1 MRKRLLTWFS
11 DNARDLPWRRDH
23 SPYRV
28 WISEIMCQQT
38 QVATVL
44 PYFERFLST
53 YPTIRDLA
61 DADESQLMRMWE
73 GLGYYRRARSLHAA
87 AKKMV
92 EEHDGEFPESFD
104 DVLALPGI
112 GRYTAGAIQSISR
125 NQAFP
130 ILEGNTQRVF
140 SRWIGLT
147 VPPTEKIAQARLWE
161 LSDKML
167 PRRKSDDRSNGPAGF
182 NQAAM
187 ELGALIC
194 SPRSPKCGECP
205 VATICHANQM
215 GLQDEIPG
223 KISKV
228 QYESRTEIAV
238 VISRDDRYLVRT
250 IPEGVRF
257 AGMID
262 FPRAGPP
269 EADDVV
275 GMESWLAGQLGGD
288 VTLGMR
294 LKTIK
299 HAVTRYRMT
308 LHVHLGEWNVNSDRI
323 AEDGPMPDS
332 WQWATV
338 DELADMPMSVTGR
351 KIVRLLD
358 RPQRSLFSEL

>member
-11 DNARDLPWRRDH
+11 ENARDLPWRRDH

-61 DADESQLMRMWE
+61 GADENQLMRMWE

-87 AKKMV
+87 AKKMAT
-92 EEHDGEFPESFD
+92 EHDGEFPDSFE

-112 GRYTAGAIQSISR
+112 GRYTAGAILSISR
-125 NQAFP
+125 NEAFP

-147 VPPTEKIAQARLWE
+147 TPPTEKPAQARLWE

-167 PRRKSDDRSNGPAGF
+167 PRRKAADRANGPAGF

-194 SPRSPKCGECP
+194 SPRSPKCTECP
-205 VATICHANQM
+205 VATMCHANQM

-228 QYESRTEIAV
+228 QYESRTEMAV
-238 VISRDDRYLVRT
+238 VISHDGRYLVRT

-269 EADDVV
+269 EAGDVV
-275 GMESWLAGQLGGD
+275 EMESWLAAQIGSD
-288 VTLGMR
+288 VTIGMR
-294 LKTIK
+294 IKTIK

-308 LHVHLGEWNVNSDRI
+308 LHIHLADLAI
-323 AEDGPMPDS
+323 ASASKQQPGPLPDS

-351 KIVRLLD
+351 KIVGLLD